1 MRRLWITLIALLAAV
16 SLVLSAGCQKKH
28 LKDNPDEQEPVPGP
42 EKPPSTR

>member
-28 LKDNPDEQEPVPGP
+28 LKDTPEEEDPTPGP
-42 EKPPSTR
+42 EKPPTAR